1 MNNSSRSTLSAKPII
16 ANDVIDAAAHVREL
30 TATCVPLAQNSERK
44 FFKDLHPTAR
54 LIVKLLSDRGSD

>member
-44 FFKDLHPTAR
+44 FFKDLHPTADS
-54 LIVKLLSDRGSD
+54 L